1 MLPAV
6 RAPLEDVLSAMAQQQ
21 ATPRPEWIAGQRWDL
36 GWLTL
41 SAVLVAIPPLAH
53 TFWRVGAT
61 GVDIL
66 VTLMIG
72 GPHMYATFLRTVMEP
87 RFRNRHPLL
96 AWFPVFAVPAA
107 VVTASVFAFQGL
119 LSFFFFWASIH
130 ICDQASYIAG
140 QYRARGGHYRPWEKW
155 FDFAVVL
162 SSLYTLS
169 IYRFV
174 EGTFVISGYRIFFP
188 EFLKQA
194 WVPRAFAFGTAAL
207 LATWVVRSWN
217 QYRAGQIPKPYFYFM
232 GSTIIVGFV
241 VPLFHELSVSFQ
253 GFNAW
258 HSFQYLGLTF
268 LALNQGQSAGSVTA
282 SFVKQ
287 MARPD
292 RFLRYYGWNILL
304 TTGAGVLILGL
315 TMGLKLPTEQCYY
328 SVVLSF
334 LLVHYFHD
342 TVLFSDRVETS
353 LAIV

>member
-1 MLPAV
+1 
-6 RAPLEDVLSAMAQQQ
+6 LSAMAHQQ

-258 HSFQYLGLTF
+258 HSFQYLGLTWYASRLASERAEATSGLRRAISGPNDGWRFYGLLVLCTLAAGALIGLLF
-268 LALNQGQSAGSVTA
+268 LV
-282 SFVKQ
+282 
-287 MARPD
+287 REP
-292 RFLRYYGWNILL
+292 
-304 TTGAGVLILGL
+304 LGL
-315 TMGLKLPTEQCYY
+315 SPEQPYY
-328 SVVLSF
+328 ITILSF
-334 LLVHYFHD
+334 LLVHYYHD
-342 TVLFSDRVETS
+342 HLLFTRPE
-353 LAIV
+353 AIVAGEREPAPA